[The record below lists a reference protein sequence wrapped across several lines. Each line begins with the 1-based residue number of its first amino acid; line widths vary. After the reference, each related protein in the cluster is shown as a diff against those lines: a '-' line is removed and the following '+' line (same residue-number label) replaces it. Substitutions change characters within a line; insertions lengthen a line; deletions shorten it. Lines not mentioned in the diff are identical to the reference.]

1 MEMLLSEFGDNKTFI
16 DTISATFLSRTWSG
30 SLIPYLEDDKKLILP
45 LIEHPNSKVKNWAFN
60 FTENIDRQVEY
71 EMTRD
76 AEEDM
81 LRS

>member
-1 MEMLLSEFGDNKTFI
+1 MI
-16 DTISATFLSRTWSG
+16 
-30 SLIPYLEDDKKLILP
+30 KKLILP